1 MEILRN
7 GLNCAGQTIQHI
19 HEMEYYRR
27 IVSEAAKPEGTIKG
41 GSIGI
46 FIALFLFMTGE
57 PGLGGICCM
66 GSIFALFVGLVQH
79 SNQVLNPELEN
90 VGKNLSQQ
98 NPNIDQLPDI
108 DGLVWAEDANGS
120 WGWVDKLDNQVANMK
135 AGQTP
140 EMINVSPEIISA
152 LKDNNGNLESLS
164 TNELKALSSSFGMNT
179 QNREGMIND
188 IRDSEA
194 AKKILKTALAT
205 VATGGAV
212 AATGVAIAT
221 KKELA
226 KKALD
231 SVGLR
236 INSIDDINNWL
247 KSSGI
252 STGEIID
259 SIDPNGNGF
268 VDQSEFAAFAKS
280 HTGAIL
286 PSWMVKQIFD
296 TIEPGNNGSIT
307 IVALLAHLESIGI
320 ETGTAEITDDRSTA
334 EIEEDSTE
342 QFRVGDRLEAVVRG
356 HPETIAVASIK
367 EINDENLMI
376 HFDGWNVDHDYITTI
391 DLYEIYPVGTQEALG
406 RELHPPYRYDGV
418 FVWDE
423 YLATIGARAA
433 PKSAFEVITEKDAK
447 IKAEDDA
454 RIKAED
460 DARIKA
466 EDDARIKAE
475 DDARIKAEDDARIKA
490 EDDNDDDDSHSGIN
504 SEFEHLIEELHAT
517 KLRGE
522 REKIIASNNSTFR
535 THLKIISIERTLMAE
550 KDYRGG
556 KTAMSLLD
564 GGPFTAHFM
573 FNIDDSQ
580 YVSTKGENS
589 SQVVLCNVVDYK
601 SSIKSVIL
609 SVEKVLD

>member
-1 MEILRN
+1 
-7 GLNCAGQTIQHI
+7 
-19 HEMEYYRR
+19 MEYYRR
-27 IVSEAAKPEGTIKG
+27 IVSEAAKPEGSIKG

-57 PGLGGICCM
+57 SGLGGICCM
-66 GSIFALFVGLVQH
+66 GSMFALFVGLVQH

-90 VGKNLSQQ
+90 VGNNLSQQ
-98 NPNIDQLPDI
+98 NPNLDNLPDI

-120 WGWVDKLDNQVANMK
+120 WGWVDKLENQVANMK

-179 QNREGMIND
+179 KNREGMISE

-194 AKKILKTALAT
+194 AKKSLKVALAT

-221 KKELA
+221 KRELA

-236 INSIDDINNWL
+236 INNIDDINNWL

-252 STGEIID
+252 SAGEIID

-268 VDQSEFAAFAKS
+268 VDQREFAAFAKS
-280 HTGAIL
+280 HTGALL

-296 TIEPGNNGSIT
+296 TIEPGNKGSIT

-320 ETGTAEITDDRSTA
+320 ETGADKITDGDSPSK
-334 EIEEDSTE
+334 IEETKNSTG
-342 QFRVGDRLEAVVRG
+342 QFRIGDRLEAVVRG
-356 HPETIAVASIK
+356 HPDTIAVASIK
-367 EINDENLMI
+367 AINDENLTI

-418 FVWDE
+418 FTWDE

-447 IKAEDDA
+447 IKAEEDA
-454 RIKAED
+454 RIKAEE

-466 EDDARIKAE
+466 EENERIKAE
-475 DDARIKAEDDARIKA
+475 ENERIKAE
-490 EDDNDDDDSHSGIN
+490 EDDEDDDSHSGIN
-504 SEFEHLIEELHAT
+504 SELELLIEELHVT

-522 REKIIASNNSTFR
+522 REKVIASNSSTFR

-564 GGPFTAHFM
+564 GGPFTAQFM

-580 YVSTKGENS
+580 YVSAKGENS
-589 SQVVLCNVVDYK
+589 SKVVLCNVIGYN
-601 SSIKSVIL
+601 SSIKSVLL
-609 SVEKVLD
+609 SVKKILD

>member
-1 MEILRN
+1 MEIPRN
-7 GLNCAGQTIQHI
+7 GLNYAGQTIHHI

-27 IVSEAAKPEGTIKG
+27 IVSEAVKPEGFIKG

-46 FIALFLFMTGE
+46 FIALFLFMTE
-57 PGLGGICCM
+57 ESGLGGICCM

-79 SNQVLNPELEN
+79 SNQVLNPELQN
-90 VGKNLSQQ
+90 VGNNLSQQ
-98 NPNIDQLPDI
+98 NPNLDKLPDI
-108 DGLVWAEDANGS
+108 DGLVWAEDANGN

-135 AGQTP
+135 AGQIP
-140 EMINVSPEIISA
+140 EHINISPEIISA

-164 TNELKALSSSFGMNT
+164 TNELKALSSSFGMNIK
-179 QNREGMIND
+179 NREGMISD

-194 AKKILKTALAT
+194 AKKSLKFALTT

-236 INSIDDINNWL
+236 INNIDDINNWL

-252 STGEIID
+252 SAGEIID

-280 HTGAIL
+280 HTGTLL
-286 PSWMVKQIFD
+286 PSWMIKQVFD

-320 ETGTAEITDDRSTA
+320 ETGTAEVTDDDSTA
-334 EIEEDSTE
+334 EIEEDENSTE

-367 EINDENLMI
+367 EINGENLTI

-418 FVWDE
+418 FTWDE
-423 YLATIGARAA
+423 YLTTIGARAA
-433 PKSAFEVITEKDAK
+433 PKSAFEVIAEKDAK
-447 IKAEDDA
+447 IKAEEDARIKAEEDA

-460 DARIKA
+460 DTRIKA
-466 EDDARIKAE
+466 EEVDDE
-475 DDARIKAEDDARIKA
+475 
-490 EDDNDDDDSHSGIN
+490 DDDDSYSGIN
-504 SEFEHLIEELHAT
+504 SELEHLIEELHAT

-550 KDYRGG
+550 KGYRGG
-556 KTAMSLLD
+556 KTAISQLD

-589 SQVVLCNVVDYK
+589 SQVVLCKVVDYK

>member
-1 MEILRN
+1 MH
-7 GLNCAGQTIQHI
+7 HI

-46 FIALFLFMTGE
+46 LIALFLFMTGE
-57 PGLGGICCM
+57 SGLGGICCM
-66 GSIFALFVGLVQH
+66 GSMFALFVGLVQH

-90 VGKNLSQQ
+90 VGNNLSQQ
-98 NPNIDQLPDI
+98 NPNLDKIPDI

-120 WGWVDKLDNQVANMK
+120 WGWVDKLDNQVANMN
-135 AGQTP
+135 AGQIP
-140 EMINVSPEIISA
+140 EHINISPEIISA

-164 TNELKALSSSFGMNT
+164 TNELKALSSSFGMNIK
-179 QNREGMIND
+179 NREGMISD

-194 AKKILKTALAT
+194 AKKSLKVALAT

-236 INSIDDINNWL
+236 INNIDDINNWL

-252 STGEIID
+252 SAGEIID

-268 VDQSEFAAFAKS
+268 VDKSEFAAFAKS
-280 HTGAIL
+280 HTGTLL
-286 PSWMVKQIFD
+286 PNWMIKQIFD
-296 TIEPGNNGSIT
+296 TIEPGNKGSIT

-320 ETGTAEITDDRSTA
+320 ETGTDEITNEDSTA
-334 EIEEDSTE
+334 EIEEGEDSTE
-342 QFRVGDRLEAVVRG
+342 QFRIGDRLEAVVRG
-356 HPETIAVASIK
+356 HPDTIAVASIK
-367 EINDENLMI
+367 AINDENLTI
-376 HFDGWNVDHDYITTI
+376 HFDGWNVDHDYVTTI

-418 FVWDE
+418 FTWDE

-447 IKAEDDA
+447 IKAEEDA
-454 RIKAED
+454 KIKAED

-466 EDDARIKAE
+466 EEDARIKAE
-475 DDARIKAEDDARIKA
+475 EDAKIKAEDD
-490 EDDNDDDDSHSGIN
+490 DDDDSYDEIN
-504 SEFEHLIEELHAT
+504 SELELLIEELHAT

-564 GGPFTAHFM
+564 GGPFTAQFM

-589 SQVVLCNVVDYK
+589 SQVVLCSVVDYK
-601 SSIKSVIL
+601 SSIKSVLL
-609 SVEKVLD
+609 SVKKILD

>member
-1 MEILRN
+1 
-7 GLNCAGQTIQHI
+7 
-19 HEMEYYRR
+19 MEYYRR

-46 FIALFLFMTGE
+46 LIALFLFMTGE
-57 PGLGGICCM
+57 SGLGGICCM
-66 GSIFALFVGLVQH
+66 GSMFALFVGLVQH

-90 VGKNLSQQ
+90 VGNNLSQQ
-98 NPNIDQLPDI
+98 NTNLDKLPDI

-120 WGWVDKLDNQVANMK
+120 WGWVDKLDNQVANMN
-135 AGQTP
+135 AGQIP
-140 EMINVSPEIISA
+140 EHINISPEIISA

-164 TNELKALSSSFGMNT
+164 TNELKALSSSFGMNIK
-179 QNREGMIND
+179 NREGMISD

-194 AKKILKTALAT
+194 AKKSLKVALAT

-236 INSIDDINNWL
+236 INNIDDINNWL

-252 STGEIID
+252 SAGEIID

-268 VDQSEFAAFAKS
+268 VDKSEFAAFAKS
-280 HTGAIL
+280 HTGALL
-286 PSWMVKQIFD
+286 PNWMIKQIFD
-296 TIEPGNNGSIT
+296 TIEPGNKGSIT

-320 ETGTAEITDDRSTA
+320 ETGTDEITNEDSTA
-334 EIEEDSTE
+334 EIEEGEDSTE
-342 QFRVGDRLEAVVRG
+342 QFRIGDRLEAVVRG
-356 HPETIAVASIK
+356 HPDTIAVASIK
-367 EINDENLMI
+367 AINDENLTI
-376 HFDGWNVDHDYITTI
+376 HFDGWNVDHDYVTTI

-418 FVWDE
+418 FTWDE

-447 IKAEDDA
+447 IKAEEDA
-454 RIKAED
+454 KIKAED

-466 EDDARIKAE
+466 EEDARIKAE
-475 DDARIKAEDDARIKA
+475 EDAKIKAEEDARIKAEEDAKIKA
-490 EDDNDDDDSHSGIN
+490 EDDDDDDSYDEIN
-504 SEFEHLIEELHAT
+504 SELELLIEELHAT

-564 GGPFTAHFM
+564 GGPFTAQFM

-589 SQVVLCNVVDYK
+589 SQVVLCSVVDYK
-601 SSIKSVIL
+601 SSIKSVLL
-609 SVEKVLD
+609 SVKKILD

>member
-1 MEILRN
+1 MH
-7 GLNCAGQTIQHI
+7 HI

-57 PGLGGICCM
+57 SGLGGICCM

-90 VGKNLSQQ
+90 VGNNLSQQ
-98 NPNIDQLPDI
+98 NPSLDKLPDI

-120 WGWVDKLDNQVANMK
+120 WGWVDKLDNQVANMN
-135 AGQTP
+135 AGQIP
-140 EMINVSPEIISA
+140 EHINISPEIISA

-164 TNELKALSSSFGMNT
+164 TNELKALSSSFGMNIK
-179 QNREGMIND
+179 NREGMISD

-194 AKKILKTALAT
+194 AKKSLKVALAT

-236 INSIDDINNWL
+236 INNIDDINNWL

-252 STGEIID
+252 SAEEIID

-268 VDQSEFAAFAKS
+268 VEQNEFAAFAKS
-280 HTGAIL
+280 HTGALL

-296 TIEPGNNGSIT
+296 TIEPDNNGSIT
-307 IVALLAHLESIGI
+307 IVALLAHLQSIGI
-320 ETGTAEITDDRSTA
+320 ETGTADTDDDSTA
-334 EIEEDSTE
+334 EIEEFEDSTE
-342 QFRVGDRLEAVVRG
+342 QFRIGDRLEAVVRG
-356 HPETIAVASIK
+356 HPDTIAVASIK
-367 EINDENLMI
+367 AINGEKLTI

-418 FVWDE
+418 FTWAE
-423 YLATIGARAA
+423 YLAAIGARAA
-433 PKSAFEVITEKDAK
+433 PKSAFEVITEEDARIKAEEDAKIKAEEDAKIKAEEDARIKAEEGAK
-447 IKAEDDA
+447 IKAEDD
-454 RIKAED
+454 
-460 DARIKA
+460 
-466 EDDARIKAE
+466 
-475 DDARIKAEDDARIKA
+475 
-490 EDDNDDDDSHSGIN
+490 DDDDPNDEKN
-504 SEFEHLIEELHAT
+504 SELELLIEELHAT

-522 REKIIASNNSTFR
+522 REKIIASSNSTFR

-564 GGPFTAHFM
+564 GGPFTAQFM

-589 SQVVLCNVVDYK
+589 SQVVLCSVVDYK
-601 SSIKSVIL
+601 SSIKSVLL
-609 SVEKVLD
+609 SVKKILD

>member
-1 MEILRN
+1 MH
-7 GLNCAGQTIQHI
+7 HI

-46 FIALFLFMTGE
+46 LIALFLFMTGE
-57 PGLGGICCM
+57 SGLGGICCM
-66 GSIFALFVGLVQH
+66 GSMFALFVGLVQH

-90 VGKNLSQQ
+90 VGNNLAQE
-98 NPNIDQLPDI
+98 NPNLDKLPDI

-120 WGWVDKLDNQVANMK
+120 WGWVDKLDNQVANMN
-135 AGQTP
+135 AGQIP
-140 EMINVSPEIISA
+140 EHINISPEIISA

-164 TNELKALSSSFGMNT
+164 TNELKALSSSFGMNIK
-179 QNREGMIND
+179 NREGMISD

-194 AKKILKTALAT
+194 AKKSLKFALTT

-236 INSIDDINNWL
+236 INNIDDINNWL

-252 STGEIID
+252 SAGEIID

-268 VDQSEFAAFAKS
+268 VDKSEFAAFAKS
-280 HTGAIL
+280 HTGALL
-286 PSWMVKQIFD
+286 PNWMIKQIFD
-296 TIEPGNNGSIT
+296 TIEPGNKGSIT

-320 ETGTAEITDDRSTA
+320 ETGTDEITNEDSTA
-334 EIEEDSTE
+334 EIEEGEDSTE
-342 QFRVGDRLEAVVRG
+342 QFRIGDRLEAVVRG
-356 HPETIAVASIK
+356 HPDTIAVASIK
-367 EINDENLMI
+367 AINDENLTI
-376 HFDGWNVDHDYITTI
+376 HFDGWNVDHDYVTTI

-418 FVWDE
+418 FTWDE

-447 IKAEDDA
+447 IKAEEDA
-454 RIKAED
+454 KIKAED
-460 DARIKA
+460 D
-466 EDDARIKAE
+466 
-475 DDARIKAEDDARIKA
+475 
-490 EDDNDDDDSHSGIN
+490 DDDDSYDEIN
-504 SEFEHLIEELHAT
+504 SELELLIEELHAT

-535 THLKIISIERTLMAE
+535 AHLKIISIERTLMAE

-564 GGPFTAHFM
+564 GGPFTAQFM

-589 SQVVLCNVVDYK
+589 SQMVLCSVVDYK
-601 SSIKSVIL
+601 SSIKSVLL
-609 SVEKVLD
+609 SVKKILD